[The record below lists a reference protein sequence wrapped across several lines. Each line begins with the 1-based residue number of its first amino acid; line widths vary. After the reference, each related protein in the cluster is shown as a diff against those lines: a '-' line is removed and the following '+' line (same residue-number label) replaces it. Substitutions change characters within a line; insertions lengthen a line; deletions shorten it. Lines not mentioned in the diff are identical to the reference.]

1 MRRLLSFLSGV
12 LSGAVLGS
20 VLVLLFTPYSGKE
33 LKMSLQ
39 DRIKIL
45 QNEMQAAYDERKNQL
60 ETELANLRHGHII
73 LKE

>member
-1 MRRLLSFLSGV
+1 MRRLLSFLSG
-12 LSGAVLGS
+12 SEWSSTWIDPGPAV
-20 VLVLLFTPYSGKE
+20 TPYSGKE